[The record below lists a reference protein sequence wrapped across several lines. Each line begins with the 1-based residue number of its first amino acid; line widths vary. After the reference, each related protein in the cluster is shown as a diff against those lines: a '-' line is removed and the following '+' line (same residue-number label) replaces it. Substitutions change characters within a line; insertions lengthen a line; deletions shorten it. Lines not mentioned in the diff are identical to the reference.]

1 MKHALITG
9 ISGQDGSYLAD
20 LLLRKGYRVWG
31 TTRNLDAASLW
42 RLKHLGILGDPM
54 LEVSS
59 ADFSSV
65 NGIRKLIERV
75 EPDEI
80 YNLAATSFVP
90 VGMDQLENMAQATGL
105 NVLRIL
111 EAVREVNPAI
121 KFYQAGSS
129 EMFGQASESPQS
141 ELTSFR
147 PRNPYGVAKLYSYW
161 NTVIYRESYGIFAC
175 NGILFNHE
183 SPLRGELFVT
193 RKITLGLAAL
203 AMGSPHVLELGNLDA
218 CRDWGYAPEYVDG
231 MWRMLQHNTAD
242 CYVLSTGRSFSVRQ
256 FVSMSAKY
264 ADISLNWQGKGS
276 EEVGIDN
283 RTGKVLVR
291 VNPSYYRKLEPLP
304 LVGNAAKAETALGWR
319 AQTPLEDICRQ
330 MVEADLERA
339 RFNCSGKTGC

>member
-9 ISGQDGSYLAD
+9 ISGQDGSYLAA
-20 LLLRKGYRVWG
+20 LLLQKGYRVWG
-31 TTRNLDAASLW
+31 TTRNTNVASLW
-42 RLKHLGILGDPM
+42 RLKHLGILDDPM

-59 ADFSSV
+59 ADFSCV
-65 NGIRKLIERV
+65 DGIRNLLERV

-105 NVLRIL
+105 SVLRIL
-111 EAVREVNPAI
+111 EAVREVNPSI
-121 KFYQAGSS
+121 RFYQAGSS
-129 EMFGQASESPQS
+129 EMFGQASESPQN
-141 ELTSFR
+141 ERTSFR

-193 RKITLGLAAL
+193 RKITMGLAAL
-203 AMGSPHVLELGNLDA
+203 AMGSPQVLELGNLDA
-218 CRDWGYAPEYVDG
+218 CRDWGYAPEYVEG
-231 MWRMLQHNTAD
+231 MWRMLQHSTAV
-242 CYVLSTGRSFSVRQ
+242 CYVLATGRSFSVRQ

-264 ADISLNWQGKGS
+264 AGISLNWQGKGS

-283 RTGKVLVR
+283 QTGKVLVR
-291 VNPSYYRKLEPLP
+291 VNPSYYRELEAQP
-304 LVGNAAKAETALGWR
+304 LVGNAAKAKKVLGWL

-330 MVEADLERA
+330 MIEADLER
-339 RFNCSGKTGC
+339 CKV